1 MSAKGGGTVPDHIE
15 FDMLRRIAR
24 VNARINGGQALRETL
39 GDVTTGVVE
48 VLGFG
53 CAVVNYRLP
62 GGGYQV
68 MSVTG
73 PREAQEALEGELISE
88 DAMND
93 LLARA
98 EPWGEL
104 RFVPQTIPTPPD
116 VIGWVP
122 PIAVPVDDDGWHAED
137 ALLAPLRS
145 ADQTIVGVLSVDLP
159 PELRKPGP
167 RLCELLEMF
176 AVQAGIAID
185 NVSLRE
191 ELIAERVELRREQ
204 ANLRASDAVM
214 RFSFDQSADG
224 MARIG
229 LIGDDALRFL
239 EVNDAYCHLTG
250 LSREE
255 LLAGFWPRL
264 LCKDNLERGRRIV
277 DEFVAGTRS
286 SYRTELPIDRPD
298 GTSRWLTV
306 MLNRVDSSDDF
317 PPFLLMHAQDT
328 SERRYR
334 EQELTH
340 RAHYDDLTGLAN
352 RRTLLR
358 ELESVVSRSQSEQRS
373 SALLFCDLNRF
384 KPVNDGFG
392 HAAGDRALQEVAGRL
407 LGEVRT
413 DDMVGRLGGDEFV
426 VIGNG
431 VTESEAQDMAARIR
445 AALTRPLTTVNAS
458 IGVSIGIA
466 TIDGDDEPVAA
477 LLQRADD
484 AMYAEKDVVP
494 GPRDELARY
503 RRAGRLV
510 AGRGDSGVKGPVAH
524 S

>member
-1 MSAKGGGTVPDHIE
+1 MPDQIE
-15 FDMLRRIAR
+15 FDMLRRIAV
-24 VNARINGGQALRETL
+24 VNARINSGEALRGTL
-39 GDVTTGVVE
+39 QDVTNGVVE

-53 CAVVNYRLP
+53 CAALNYRLP
-62 GGGYQV
+62 GGGYEV

-73 PREAQEALEGELISE
+73 PHEAKDALEGELIAE
-88 DAMND
+88 DTMDD
-93 LLARA
+93 LLSRA

-104 RFVPQTIPTPPD
+104 RFVPHTNPLTT
-116 VIGWVP
+116 VVGWVP
-122 PIAVPVDDDGWHAED
+122 AIEPPTDDDGWHAED
-137 ALLAPLRS
+137 VLLAPLRS
-145 ADQTIVGVLSVDLP
+145 ADQTMVGVLSVDLP
-159 PELRKPGP
+159 PDLRKPGQ
-167 RLCELLEMF
+167 RLRELLEMF

-185 NVSLRE
+185 NGRLRE

-204 ANLRASDAVM
+204 ANLRASAAVM

-229 LIGDDALRFL
+229 LIGNEALRFL
-239 EVNDAYCHLTG
+239 EVNDAFCHLTEC
-250 LSREE
+250 SRED
-255 LLAGFWPRL
+255 LLTGSWPRL
-264 LCKDNLERGRRIV
+264 LRKENLERGLRIV

-298 GTSRWLTV
+298 GTTRWLTV
-306 MLNRVDSSDDF
+306 VQNRVDSADDL

-334 EQELTH
+334 EQELSQ

-352 RRTLLR
+352 RHTLLR
-358 ELESVVSRSQSEQRS
+358 ELENVVLRAEAEPSP

-384 KPVNDGFG
+384 KPVNDTFG
-392 HAAGDRALQEVAGRL
+392 HAAGDRALREVAERL
-407 LGEVRT
+407 LGQVRA

-426 VIGNG
+426 VIATG
-431 VTESEAQDMAARIR
+431 VTEPEAQDMADRIR

-466 TIDGDDEPVAA
+466 TIDGDDEPVEV

-484 AMYAEKDVVP
+484 AMYAEKDVRP
-494 GPRDELARY
+494 DPDDELARY
-503 RRAGRLV
+503 RRAGHNG
-510 AGRGDSGVKGPVAH
+510 AGRPGSGVDGPAAH
-524 S
+524 A